1 MNLKIKVKTNISD
14 NNNNNNNNNN
24 NKIIIRY
31 KLLIL
36 FDSCYLLLINDEL
49 SCKV

>member
-14 NNNNNNNNNN
+14 NNNNNNN